1 MTVDRYLPLFEEMGE
16 AKVVKGLTSGQFS
29 ADKEEAAEFWLRHKM
44 EERLDTHEGDRDS
57 AIAEAHLLARKSL
70 VLAEKI
76 QRRSRIN
83 MYVAVTALIIAVL
96 AVVLRH

>member
-70 VLAEKI
+70 VLFQKM
-76 QRRSRIN
+76 QRRSHIN
-83 MYVAVTALIIAVL
+83 MYIALTALVL
-96 AVVLRH
+96 ALLALFLRV